1 MSTVRSSMHRCST
14 SRSPT
19 EFRKEIKALTFDVF
33 GTVVDWRTSVA
44 READAFFKKH
54 GITGIDGIEF
64 AMEWRKLYQPAM
76 TRVRSGEMPFTKL
89 DVLHRMNL
97 DMLFERYR
105 IGGISEEETDY
116 LNRAWH
122 RLDPWPDSVE
132 GLTRLKKKFILA
144 TQSNGNIALMVNMAK
159 NAGLPWDVILG
170 SEVVRHYKPCPDAY
184 INCADALGL
193 PPESCMMT
201 AAHNNDR
208 SAPDRIRSGPGQGHP
223 GRARLRL
230 RRQQLHRAGGPARLP
245 KIGGGWLYFTG
256 VQPALMQGSSFFSAA
271 RIAALPG

>member
-1 MSTVRSSMHRCST
+1 MAG
-14 SRSPT
+14 P
-19 EFRKEIKALTFDVF
+19 EIKALTFDVF

-54 GITGIDGIEF
+54 GIAGIDGIEF

-76 TRVRSGEMPFTKL
+76 TRVRSGEIPFAKL

-97 DMLFERYR
+97 DRLFERYG

-132 GLTRLKKKFILA
+132 GLTRLKKKFIIA

-159 NAGLPWDVILG
+159 YAGLPWDVILG

-201 AAHNNDR
+201 AAHNNDLVAASQQGFR
-208 SAPDRIRSGPGQGHP
+208 TAFILRPVEYGPDQDKDIRAEHDFDYVANSFIEL
-223 GRARLRL
+223 AD
-230 RRQQLHRAGGPARLP
+230 QLGCP
-245 KIGGGWLYFTG
+245 K
-256 VQPALMQGSSFFSAA
+256 
-271 RIAALPG
+271 

>member
-1 MSTVRSSMHRCST
+1 MAG
-14 SRSPT
+14 P
-19 EFRKEIKALTFDVF
+19 EIKALTFDVF

-54 GITGIDGIEF
+54 GVTNVDGIEF
-64 AMEWRKLYQPAM
+64 AMEWRKLYQPQM
-76 TRVRSGEMPFTKL
+76 EKVRSGELPFTKL
-89 DVLHRMNL
+89 DVLHRIGL
-97 DMLFERYR
+97 DSLLERYG

-159 NAGLPWDVILG
+159 YAGLPWDVILG

-201 AAHNNDR
+201 AAHNNDLVAASQQGFR
-208 SAPDRIRSGPGQGHP
+208 TAFVLRPVEYGPDQHKDN
-223 GRARLRL
+223 RAEHDFDYIANSFIELAD
-230 RRQQLHRAGGPARLP
+230 QLDCP
-245 KIGGGWLYFTG
+245 K
-256 VQPALMQGSSFFSAA
+256 
-271 RIAALPG
+271 

>member
-1 MSTVRSSMHRCST
+1 MAG
-14 SRSPT
+14 P
-19 EFRKEIKALTFDVF
+19 EIKALTFDVF

-54 GITGIDGIEF
+54 GVTNVDGIEF
-64 AMEWRKLYQPAM
+64 AMEWRKLYQPQM
-76 TRVRSGEMPFTKL
+76 EKVRSGELPFTKL
-89 DVLHRMNL
+89 DVLHRIGLDNL
-97 DMLFERYR
+97 FQRYG

-159 NAGLPWDVILG
+159 YAGLPWDVILG

-201 AAHNNDR
+201 AAHNNDLMAASQQGFR
-208 SAPDRIRSGPGQGHP
+208 TAFVLRPVEYGPDQHKDN
-223 GRARLRL
+223 RAEHDFDYIANSFIELAD
-230 RRQQLHRAGGPARLP
+230 QLDCP
-245 KIGGGWLYFTG
+245 K
-256 VQPALMQGSSFFSAA
+256 
-271 RIAALPG
+271 

>member
-1 MSTVRSSMHRCST
+1 M
-14 SRSPT
+14 PAPD
-19 EFRKEIKALTFDVF
+19 IKALTFDVF

-54 GITGIDGIEF
+54 NVTNVDGIEF
-64 AMEWRKLYQPAM
+64 AMEWRKLYQPQM
-76 TRVRSGEMPFTKL
+76 EKVRSGEIPFTKL
-89 DVLHRMNL
+89 DVLHRIGL
-97 DMLFERYR
+97 DSLLARYG
-105 IGGISEEETDY
+105 IGGIAEEEVDY

-159 NAGLPWDVILG
+159 YAGLPWDVILG

-193 PPESCMMT
+193 PPEACMMT
-201 AAHNNDR
+201 AAHNNDLVAASQQGFR
-208 SAPDRIRSGPGQGHP
+208 TAFVLRPVEYGPNQHKDN
-223 GRARLRL
+223 RAEHDFDYIANSFIELAD
-230 RRQQLHRAGGPARLP
+230 QLGCP
-245 KIGGGWLYFTG
+245 K
-256 VQPALMQGSSFFSAA
+256 
-271 RIAALPG
+271 

>member
-1 MSTVRSSMHRCST
+1 MAR
-14 SRSPT
+14 PD
-19 EFRKEIKALTFDVF
+19 IKALTFDVF
-33 GTVVDWRTSVA
+33 GTVVDWRTSIA

-54 GITGIDGIEF
+54 GITNVDGIEF
-64 AMEWRKLYQPAM
+64 AMEWRKLYQPQM
-76 TRVRSGEMPFTKL
+76 ERVRSGEIPFTKL
-89 DVLHRMNL
+89 DVLHRIGL
-97 DMLFERYR
+97 DSLFERYG

-132 GLTRLKKKFILA
+132 GLTRLKKKFIIA

-159 NAGLPWDVILG
+159 HAGLPWDAILG

-201 AAHNNDR
+201 AAHNNDLVAASQQGFR
-208 SAPDRIRSGPGQGHP
+208 TAFVLRPVEYGPNQHKDN
-223 GRARLRL
+223 RAEHDFDYIADSFIELAD
-230 RRQQLHRAGGPARLP
+230 QLDCP
-245 KIGGGWLYFTG
+245 K
-256 VQPALMQGSSFFSAA
+256 
-271 RIAALPG
+271 

>member
-1 MSTVRSSMHRCST
+1 M
-14 SRSPT
+14 PAP
-19 EFRKEIKALTFDVF
+19 EIKALTFDVF

-54 GITGIDGIEF
+54 GVSNVDGIEF
-64 AMEWRKLYQPAM
+64 AMEWRKLYQPQM
-76 TRVRSGEMPFTKL
+76 EKVRSGEMPFTKL
-89 DVLHRMNL
+89 DVLHRIGL
-97 DMLFERYR
+97 GSLFQRYG

-170 SEVVRHYKPCPDAY
+170 SEVVGHYKPCPDAY

-201 AAHNNDR
+201 AAHNNDLVAASQQGFR
-208 SAPDRIRSGPGQGHP
+208 TAFVLRPVEYGPDQHKDN
-223 GRARLRL
+223 RAEHDFDYIANSFIELAD
-230 RRQQLHRAGGPARLP
+230 QLDCP
-245 KIGGGWLYFTG
+245 K
-256 VQPALMQGSSFFSAA
+256 
-271 RIAALPG
+271 